1 LQKQKFKE
9 EKMKKSISLFLQLL
23 IIIVII
29 SCNKSDNVVNP
40 SNPGGIELIDFS
52 PKIAPT
58 YAKITIY
65 GKNLN
70 YQGKTLVYFNDYY
83 TPYFFK
89 SNDSIVVIFENQI
102 PGKYKIKIVNGKDI
116 LSFKDSLE
124 LISPFNNYNFLNIKS
139 YSLKIRN
146 IPCYFTS
153 LRNYEQPK
161 TDTLYN
167 FSGYYNN
174 SFDLSKTI
182 DIKSEISFN
191 RYDEH
196 GDVDVK
202 MNLKFNNINPNIL
215 NLSIS
220 GRYPLNYNDEM
231 HDELSYSIVLNNI
244 TPNLITD
251 STIVFNLDND
261 IVNKSLASLAYSYSE
276 THFLSHGSITKKEYI
291 SKVLPVTGNA
301 GIDIILSK

>member
-1 LQKQKFKE
+1 
-9 EKMKKSISLFLQLL
+9 MKKSISLIVQLL

-40 SNPGGIELIDFS
+40 SNPGGIELRDFS

-83 TPYFFK
+83 ASYILK
-89 SNDSIVVIFENQI
+89 SNDSIVVTLENQI

-124 LISPFNNYNFLNIKS
+124 LISPFNNFNLLNIKS

-146 IPCYFTS
+146 IHCYFTY
-153 LRNYEQPK
+153 LRNSEPPV
-161 TDTLYN
+161 TDILYN
-167 FSGYYNN
+167 FTKNFNS
-174 SFDLSKTI
+174 SFDLSKTNK
-182 DIKSEISFN
+182 IKSEVSFN
-191 RYDEH
+191 FNGYNEL
-196 GDVDVK
+196 GYVDVK
-202 MNLKFNNINPNIL
+202 MIMKFNNNNPNIL

-220 GRYPLNYNDEM
+220 GYYLLHDNYEIKD
-231 HDELSYSIVLNNI
+231 DLSYFIGLNNI
-244 TPNLITD
+244 TPTLITD
-251 STIVFNLDND
+251 STIVFNLDNE
-261 IVNKSLASLAYSYSE
+261 ILNKSLVSLSYSYNAI
-276 THFLSHGSITKKEYI
+276 HFLSHGSITKKEYI